1 VHRVVALALPDV
13 VAFDLSIPAQIF
25 GHRDER
31 DRYSFAVCAQ
41 EPGPVATS
49 TGFAVHTDDGLEAL
63 RSADTIIVPGFLPLA
78 DPPPVVLDAL
88 TGAADRGVR
97 IASVCVGAFALAAAG
112 LLDGRGATTHWQ
124 HADEFRS
131 RFPRVRLNPDV
142 LYVDEGQILTSAGI
156 TAGVDL
162 CLHMYRADQ
171 GTAAAA
177 EVARRMVVAIHR
189 PGGQA
194 QFSRRRLPDADHD
207 LARVCDW
214 AISEMHRPLTV
225 HHMAR
230 TAGMATRTFA
240 RQFRAETSMTP
251 MRWLNTQRV
260 QEAERLLEATD
271 LTIDEVA
278 RRCGLGTAV
287 NLRTHLARH
296 SGSTP
301 TAYRTAFRRGT
312 STL

>member
-1 VHRVVALALPDV
+1 MHRVVALALPDV

-63 RSADTIIVPGFLPLA
+63 LSDDTIIVPGFLPLA

-97 IASVCVGAFALAAAG
+97 MASVCVGAFALAAAG
-112 LLDGRGATTHWQ
+112 LLDGRAATTHWQ

-131 RFPRVRLNPDV
+131 RFPHVRLNPDV

-194 QFSRRRLPDADHD
+194 RFRDAGCPMPTTIS
-207 LARVCDW
+207 LGFATGRSARCTDRSPCTTW
-214 AISEMHRPLTV
+214 PAPRAWRPG
-225 HHMAR
+225 R
-230 TAGMATRTFA
+230 
-240 RQFRAETSMTP
+240 SP
-251 MRWLNTQRV
+251 
-260 QEAERLLEATD
+260 
-271 LTIDEVA
+271 
-278 RRCGLGTAV
+278 
-287 NLRTHLARH
+287 
-296 SGSTP
+296 GSSVP
-301 TAYRTAFRRGT
+301 KPA
-312 STL
+312 